1 MEIRSDRK
9 IVHKAALVKM
19 IKVLSGD
26 MDVSNVEE
34 WLDEQGI
41 SEEDE
46 ITVCE
51 LFEQYERRG
60 RDQGR
65 AEGRAEG
72 ERLGMEKGENRFAGL
87 IQLLIDGGRNDEVGR
102 AAADPAYREQLYA
115 EANL

>member
-46 ITVCE
+46 ITMCE

-60 RDQGR
+60 RDQ
-65 AEGRAEG
+65 GRAEG